1 MVSSFHWKLRG
12 TAHSPLFFVFFPIV
26 KGIATSIVLDSL
38 TKEAS
43 FPWYLD
49 GGKTPHFFCTF
60 LIVVSI
66 KYFYPNLRKQFA
78 SKFLRLCSIPDISGL
93 LDMIPLF
100 RDDFYRDCFLTL
112 RRRWVRVTEAR
123 DWSDQLNC
131 QYRVGAITTNSATE

>member
-1 MVSSFHWKLRG
+1 MCSMVSSFHWKLRG

-66 KYFYPNLRKQFA
+66 KYFYPNLRKQFV

-112 RRRWVRVTEAR
+112 RRR
-123 DWSDQLNC
+123 
-131 QYRVGAITTNSATE
+131 